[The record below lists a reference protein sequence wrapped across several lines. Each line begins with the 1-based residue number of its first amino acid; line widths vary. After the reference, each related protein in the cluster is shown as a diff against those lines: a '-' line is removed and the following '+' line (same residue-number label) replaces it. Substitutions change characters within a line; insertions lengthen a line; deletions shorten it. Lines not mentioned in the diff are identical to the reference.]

1 VDGGSLLG
9 IAVWLQPNFAVE
21 QTAGSHA
28 LAAAAHRGVRLPKKS
43 GGRMSPNDNAHEIKV
58 TLLGTGRLALPPP
71 R

>member
-1 VDGGSLLG
+1 MMLEFATGGGHLLD

-28 LAAAAHRGVRLPKKS
+28 LAAAAHRGVGPTNR
-43 GGRMSPNDNAHEIKV
+43 GGRRRRERPDSP
-58 TLLGTGRLALPPP
+58 AL